1 MRRAGLTLCICHN
14 IGCRTAADKAPSAA
28 SPLLDVLKV
37 RRRRA
42 STTSAT
48 FYAALRENKGC
59 SRPAADKAL
68 SAASPLLD
76 VLKVRRRRASTT
88 SATFCAALRE
98 NKGCSRTAADKSPSA
113 ASIILI

>member
-1 MRRAGLTLCICHN
+1 M
-14 IGCRTAADKAPSAA
+14 AADKALFVA

-59 SRPAADKAL
+59 SR
-68 SAASPLLD
+68 
-76 VLKVRRRRASTT
+76 
-88 SATFCAALRE
+88 
-98 NKGCSRTAADKSPSA
+98 TAADKSPFA

>member
-1 MRRAGLTLCICHN
+1 MAT
-14 IGCRTAADKAPSAA
+14 DKVPSAA

-59 SRPAADKAL
+59 SRTAADKA
-68 SAASPLLD
+68 
-76 VLKVRRRRASTT
+76 
-88 SATFCAALRE
+88 
-98 NKGCSRTAADKSPSA
+98 PSA